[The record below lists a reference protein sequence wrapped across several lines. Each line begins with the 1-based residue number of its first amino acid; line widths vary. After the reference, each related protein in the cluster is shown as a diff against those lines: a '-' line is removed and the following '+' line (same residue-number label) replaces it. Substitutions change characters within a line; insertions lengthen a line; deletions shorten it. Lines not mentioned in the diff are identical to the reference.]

1 MMKTPETNW
10 IEQRFSACCFFL
22 GGELDTLVCGENPY
36 QLQVHVEVIEHMQSE
51 QIYLRQIHTPTVD
64 ASFCFTVELGRL
76 KAVTVD
82 GFPDFSPGYVP
93 FGSVGTWYI
102 ARDFSQDIVAAKVQ
116 KRSML

>member
-1 MMKTPETNW
+1 MYGKY
-10 IEQRFSACCFFL
+10 IH
-22 GGELDTLVCGENPY
+22 
-36 QLQVHVEVIEHMQSE
+36 QLLMQV
-51 QIYLRQIHTPTVD
+51 
-64 ASFCFTVELGRL
+64 FCFTELGRL